1 MQVDDLLDLL
11 SDDPI
16 RRYRD
21 SIEYMLNEN
30 RNIVLKCSK
39 KLRYRVSEKD
49 RRALVRKRRKST
61 DKITE
66 YIRFLD
72 PKGQIAGLKAKGKAK
87 KDTTGFVVRGVINE
101 QRFKKE

>member
-30 RNIVLKCSK
+30 RNIILKCSR
-39 KLRYRVSEKD
+39 KLKYRVSEKD
-49 RRALVRKRRKST
+49 RKALVRIRRRST

-72 PKGQIAGLKAKGKAK
+72 PKDRSKFWDDLLGDVQDLIAK
-87 KDTTGFVVRGVINE
+87 
-101 QRFKKE
+101 